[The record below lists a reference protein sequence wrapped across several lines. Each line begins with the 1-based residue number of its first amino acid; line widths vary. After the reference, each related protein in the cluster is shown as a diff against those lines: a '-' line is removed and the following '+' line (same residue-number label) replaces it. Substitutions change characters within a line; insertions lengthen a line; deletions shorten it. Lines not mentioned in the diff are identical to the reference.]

1 MSGPKTS
8 TELPPFLTAKGVL
21 KLFNVPS
28 QHDRSE
34 DSTIQNKVIQ
44 EVKLEKPEEMSR
56 RIDLHRS
63 TKDCKFRTP
72 RSLLTF
78 SRAFVK
84 QEARA
89 IRMFSHFNC
98 VYIIRRSE
106 ALSPEENQARKI
118 QALEC

>member
-1 MSGPKTS
+1 MK
-8 TELPPFLTAKGVL
+8 
-21 KLFNVPS
+21 
-28 QHDRSE
+28 
-34 DSTIQNKVIQ
+34 
-44 EVKLEKPEEMSR
+44 KPEELSR
-56 RIDLHRS
+56 CIDLHGS

-72 RSLLTF
+72 RSILTF

>member
-1 MSGPKTS
+1 MSGPKTHRV
-8 TELPPFLTAKGVL
+8 TTILNCEGVL
-21 KLFNVPS
+21 KLFNVPRP
-28 QHDRSE
+28 HGRSE
-34 DSTIQNKVIQ
+34 DSTIENKVIQ

-56 RIDLHRS
+56 SIDLHRS

-72 RSLLTF
+72 RPLLTF

-98 VYIIRRSE
+98 VYIRRSE

>member
-1 MSGPKTS
+1 MSGTKNTHRA
-8 TELPPFLTAKGVL
+8 TTILNCEGVL
-21 KLFNVPS
+21 KLFNVPRP
-28 QHDRSE
+28 HGRSE

-56 RIDLHRS
+56 RIDLHRL

-89 IRMFSHFNC
+89 IRMFSHFDC
-98 VYIIRRSE
+98 VYKIRRSE
-106 ALSPEENQARKI
+106 ALSSEENQARKI